1 MLQLKKI
8 KKSYKTGDFVQH
20 ALKGIDV
27 EFRENEFVAILGP
40 SGSGKTTMLNIIGG
54 LDRYDY
60 GDLIINGKST
70 KEFKDKDWDAY
81 RNNCIG
87 FIFQSY
93 NLIGHISVLQ
103 NVEMSMTLSGVSAK
117 KRRRKALEVLNKVG
131 LKEHAHKRPNQ
142 LSGGQMQR
150 VAIARALVN
159 DPEIIMA
166 DEPTGALDSQTSIQ
180 ILELIK
186 EIAEDKLVIMV
197 THNPELAENY
207 ASRIIKF
214 KDGNLIDDSNPI
226 TKKDKIN
233 KELNLKHTQMSYKT
247 ALSLSF
253 TNLMTKKGRTVLTSL
268 AGSIGIIGIALIL
281 SLSHGMQSYIDRV
294 QEETLSSYPLTIAE
308 ASVDMTDMM
317 ASMKPSEGT
326 ENQKENKI
334 YSNNIMNKMMNMVT
348 AKVTTN
354 NLKEFK
360 SQIEKDKKL
369 KEYTNAISYSYD
381 LNLNI
386 YRNVNG
392 ENIKVNPTQ
401 VMDNLGM
408 GLNQMQQQ
416 MMTTDVFQELFNN
429 DELNKQMYDVVKG
442 RWPENYDEVVL
453 LIDKNNQVSDFTLY
467 SLGILDQDELE
478 LIMKKIMAG
487 EVIEESKKHEFDY
500 EDFLNL
506 EFKVLQ
512 NSDYYD
518 KVNNLWINK
527 EHDKKYINEKLNNA
541 LKLKV
546 VGIIRPNEEAV
557 SQASSG
563 MIYYSKDLTEYIIN
577 KNNESQIVKEQKE
590 NPEINVLT
598 KMSFNDNNKFDPSN
612 MSPEQLAYI
621 QSLPPTEL
629 AQLMQNYQEQAG
641 STYEQVLK
649 QIGGIDINSPSM
661 INIYP
666 KDFDSKEEVINY
678 IADYNKTQEKNGK
691 EENIIDYQDLVG
703 MLMSSVSTII
713 NVISYALMA
722 FVSIS
727 LVVSSIMI
735 GIITYISVLERTK
748 EIGIL
753 RAIGASK
760 KDITRIFNAET
771 VIEGFIAGTLGIL
784 ITLLLNIP
792 INIIVKNITDISNL
806 SKLPFMGAI
815 ILIILSTI
823 LTIVGGFIPAIYA
836 SKKDPVEAL
845 RTE

>member
-1 MLQLKKI
+1 MYILKEGVSVKLN
-8 KKSYKTGDFVQH
+8 Q
-20 ALKGIDV
+20 
-27 EFRENEFVAILGP
+27 
-40 SGSGKTTMLNIIGG
+40 TTASEVIG
-54 LDRYDY
+54 L
-60 GDLIINGKST
+60 T
-70 KEFKDKDWDAY
+70 
-81 RNNCIG
+81 
-87 FIFQSY
+87 QP
-93 NLIGHISVLQ
+93 
-103 NVEMSMTLSGVSAK
+103 TLSNILNRKVSC
-117 KRRRKALEVLNKVG
+117 RKV
-131 LKEHAHKRPNQ
+131 
-142 LSGGQMQR
+142 
-150 VAIARALVN
+150 VA
-159 DPEIIMA
+159 
-166 DEPTGALDSQTSIQ
+166 
-180 ILELIK
+180 
-186 EIAEDKLVIMV
+186 
-197 THNPELAENY
+197 Y
-207 ASRIIKF
+207 C
-214 KDGNLIDDSNPI
+214 I
-226 TKKDKIN
+226 T
-233 KELNLKHTQMSYKT
+233 
-247 ALSLSF
+247 
-253 TNLMTKKGRTVLTSL
+253 
-268 AGSIGIIGIALIL
+268 
-281 SLSHGMQSYIDRV
+281 
-294 QEETLSSYPLTIAE
+294 
-308 ASVDMTDMM
+308 
-317 ASMKPSEGT
+317 
-326 ENQKENKI
+326 
-334 YSNNIMNKMMNMVT
+334 
-348 AKVTTN
+348 
-354 NLKEFK
+354 
-360 SQIEKDKKL
+360 
-369 KEYTNAISYSYD
+369 
-381 LNLNI
+381 
-386 YRNVNG
+386 
-392 ENIKVNPTQ
+392 
-401 VMDNLGM
+401 
-408 GLNQMQQQ
+408 
-416 MMTTDVFQELFNN
+416 
-429 DELNKQMYDVVKG
+429 
-442 RWPENYDEVVL
+442 
-453 LIDKNNQVSDFTLY
+453 
-467 SLGILDQDELE
+467 
-478 LIMKKIMAG
+478 
-487 EVIEESKKHEFDY
+487 
-500 EDFLNL
+500 
-506 EFKVLQ
+506 
-512 NSDYYD
+512 
-518 KVNNLWINK
+518 
-527 EHDKKYINEKLNNA
+527 KYINEKLNNA

-661 INIYP
+661 INIFP

>member
-54 LDRYDY
+54 LDRYDS

-308 ASVDMTDMM
+308 ASIDMTDMM

-326 ENQKENKI
+326 EDQKENKI

-392 ENIKVNPTQ
+392 ENVKVNPTQ

-527 EHDKKYINEKLNNA
+527 ENDEKYINEKLNNA

-612 MSPEQLAYI
+612 MSPEQLSYI

-691 EENIIDYQDLVG
+691 EENVIDYQDLVG